1 MARPLP
7 PQPKLNGNGGNSLPQ
22 QQQQQQTYQSQM
34 LPLASAPQG
43 GRNQNQNNQPQQ
55 IQGQGQSQ
63 GQLSNTGTGAGTGT
77 NNPGMTQPQASMS
90 MPKPKSNP
98 KRTAQHHQ
106 LKDRKNTDTNN
117 DNSNSTTMQ
126 MPSPRRHQNVKANI
140 VSSSD
145 TDGELVAAA
154 TSIKKSRR
162 SPPAVEIPISINQQL
177 YMPSSISSFIDLDGD
192 IDVDQDHLG
201 LMDGL
206 SSELKP
212 DEQMTE
218 AERALNNRKRN
229 REHARNTRAR
239 KKAYLES
246 LKSTLDELC
255 RERDSLYSERA
266 GAASLLLEV
275 QKTRT
280 DVLLSFFALRSS
292 YEKKR
297 QLWSSIL
304 DENVNCVMPVTP
316 YRSFPASEVQIS
328 KCQRT
333 IMGVDS
339 MIADAASMHV
349 LLHSLV
355 DRSRFPN
362 GKVEFRYTLV
372 AEEAVVSGNQM
383 MARWS
388 MSTTNAIKLG
398 GKKEVK
404 KMGMLCAKF
413 NSAHKIVSIELMFDV
428 MAFML
433 QLKQS
438 VGANAFTVI
447 PNTVQ
452 TCTGSFGKTPMVL
465 TLADRPYTIV
475 QVNEGWENM
484 TGWKAEDVVGKE
496 SCKILQGAQTDRSA
510 IGEQM
515 ASICFQRPVF
525 TVLTNYTSD
534 GKKFR
539 NFVSLY
545 PLSTDSKITH
555 YLGLTLHLEW
565 LDENVNEKNKNK
577 EEKKEKAP
585 ESSSSATTSTTRTI
599 KTKTTKI
606 IKTEGKETG
615 E

>member
-1 MARPLP
+1 
-7 PQPKLNGNGGNSLPQ
+7 
-22 QQQQQQTYQSQM
+22 
-34 LPLASAPQG
+34 
-43 GRNQNQNNQPQQ
+43 
-55 IQGQGQSQ
+55 
-63 GQLSNTGTGAGTGT
+63 
-77 NNPGMTQPQASMS
+77 
-90 MPKPKSNP
+90 
-98 KRTAQHHQ
+98 
-106 LKDRKNTDTNN
+106 
-117 DNSNSTTMQ
+117 
-126 MPSPRRHQNVKANI
+126 
-140 VSSSD
+140 
-145 TDGELVAAA
+145 
-154 TSIKKSRR
+154 
-162 SPPAVEIPISINQQL
+162 
-177 YMPSSISSFIDLDGD
+177 MPSSISSFIDLDGD

-201 LMDGL
+201 LMDG
-206 SSELKP
+206 SELKP

-438 VGANAFTVI
+438 VGANAFTII

-515 ASICFQRPVF
+515 SSICFQRPVF

-565 LDENVNEKNKNK
+565 LDENEKDKKK

-585 ESSSSATTSTTRTI
+585 ESSSSITTTSTTRTT

>member
-1 MARPLP
+1 
-7 PQPKLNGNGGNSLPQ
+7 
-22 QQQQQQTYQSQM
+22 
-34 LPLASAPQG
+34 
-43 GRNQNQNNQPQQ
+43 
-55 IQGQGQSQ
+55 
-63 GQLSNTGTGAGTGT
+63 
-77 NNPGMTQPQASMS
+77 
-90 MPKPKSNP
+90 
-98 KRTAQHHQ
+98 
-106 LKDRKNTDTNN
+106 
-117 DNSNSTTMQ
+117 
-126 MPSPRRHQNVKANI
+126 
-140 VSSSD
+140 
-145 TDGELVAAA
+145 
-154 TSIKKSRR
+154 
-162 SPPAVEIPISINQQL
+162 
-177 YMPSSISSFIDLDGD
+177 
-192 IDVDQDHLG
+192 
-201 LMDGL
+201 
-206 SSELKP
+206 
-212 DEQMTE
+212 
-218 AERALNNRKRN
+218 
-229 REHARNTRAR
+229 
-239 KKAYLES
+239 
-246 LKSTLDELC
+246 
-255 RERDSLYSERA
+255 
-266 GAASLLLEV
+266 
-275 QKTRT
+275 
-280 DVLLSFFALRSS
+280 
-292 YEKKR
+292 
-297 QLWSSIL
+297 
-304 DENVNCVMPVTP
+304 
-316 YRSFPASEVQIS
+316 
-328 KCQRT
+328 
-333 IMGVDS
+333 

-413 NSAHKIVSIELMFDV
+413 NSAHKIVSLELMFDV

-475 QVNEGWENM
+475 QVNEEWEKM

-496 SCKILQGAQTDRSA
+496 SCKILQGAQTESSA

-525 TVLTNYTSD
+525 TVLTNYAAD
-534 GKKFR
+534 GRKFR
-539 NFVSLY
+539 NFISLY

-565 LDENVNEKNKNK
+565 LDEKDKKKE

-585 ESSSSATTSTTRTI
+585 ESSSSVAATTTAAASTTAVT
-599 KTKTTKI
+599 TKTTKI

>member
-1 MARPLP
+1 
-7 PQPKLNGNGGNSLPQ
+7 
-22 QQQQQQTYQSQM
+22 
-34 LPLASAPQG
+34 
-43 GRNQNQNNQPQQ
+43 
-55 IQGQGQSQ
+55 
-63 GQLSNTGTGAGTGT
+63 
-77 NNPGMTQPQASMS
+77 MTQTLSV
-90 MPKPKSNP
+90 PKPKP
-98 KRTAQHHQ
+98 QRTAQHLQ
-106 LKDRKNTDTNN
+106 LKDRDNIDNN
-117 DNSNSTTMQ
+117 DNSITTT
-126 MPSPRRHQNVKANI
+126 MPSPQQNVKANI

-145 TDGELVAAA
+145 TDGEHQRSLSQTA

-162 SPPAVEIPISINQQL
+162 SPPTNIPTSITQKLQ
-177 YMPSSISSFIDLDGD
+177 MPSSISSFIDLDV
-192 IDVDQDHLG
+192 DVDVDHPG
-201 LMDGL
+201 LMDVANML
-206 SSELKP
+206 PSSSNPELKHAE
-212 DEQMTE
+212 EQMTE
-218 AERALNNRKRN
+218 AERALANRKRN

-292 YEKKR
+292 YEKRR

-413 NSAHKIVSIELMFDV
+413 NSAHKIVSLELMFDV

-475 QVNEGWENM
+475 QVNDYWEKM

-496 SCKILQGAQTDRSA
+496 SCKILQGPETESAA

-515 ASICFQRPVF
+515 ASICFQRAVF

-534 GKKFR
+534 GKKRFR
-539 NFVSLY
+539 NFISLY

-565 LDENVNEKNKNK
+565 LDEK
-577 EEKKEKAP
+577 EEKQVP
-585 ESSSSATTSTTRTI
+585 EASS
-599 KTKTTKI
+599 TTKI
-606 IKTEGKETG
+606 IETEAKETG